1 MTKRL
6 NDLKTSFDKLRKDSF
21 EVVGQANKIVSQGV
35 QKLAEHELKALNDTY
50 QSVLSTLKSSKAGD
64 SVKDVAAKQLDA
76 MQDAITNLI
85 ASARHSLDIV
95 ADTRQEL
102 SSLLQRGLKTG
113 AVAEKELGKVTTQ
126 AQKAVAEIKAAAV
139 NAQKKATMV
148 SAQAKASADKIV
160 STMKADADK
169 MVSVVKKDV
178 KVARQRVGSVLDVKP
193 KAALTKKRVVA
204 SSPSADSRA
213 ARASSKVKEAAS
225 KVATSVKKMG

>member
-21 EVVGQANKIVSQGV
+21 EVVDQANKIVSQGV
-35 QKLAEHELKALNDTY
+35 HKLAEHELKALNDTY
-50 QSVLSTLKSSKAGD
+50 QSVLATLKNSKAGD

-76 MQDAITNLI
+76 MQHAVTSLI
-85 ASARHSLDIV
+85 ASARDSMGII

-113 AVAEKELGKVTTQ
+113 TVAEKELGKVTAQ
-126 AQKAVAEIKAAAV
+126 AQKAVAEIKVAAA
-139 NAQKKATMV
+139 NAQKKASSVT
-148 SAQAKASADKIV
+148 AQAKASAEKIV
-160 STMKADADK
+160 STVKADADK
-169 MVSVVKKDV
+169 VVSVVKKDV

-193 KAALTKKRVVA
+193 KAAPAKKRVVV